1 MQKPALSS
9 NRVRPRLGQGL
20 RVLSHQALAD
30 ALNNIALTSQYTG
43 DLENLPMEVWGVAR
57 KAARGSGRPGPSKPE
72 GAPGGIGGGQQT
84 LKECLGGLRNP
95 STRPGR
101 SWRSYAGL
109 MNAGQ

>member
-57 KAARGSGRPGPSKPE
+57 KAARG
-72 GAPGGIGGGQQT
+72 
-84 LKECLGGLRNP
+84 
-95 STRPGR
+95 GR
-101 SWRSYAGL
+101 SRGPPKRKGATGEQWAPQQASLNFVRDLLKARTPCSTACD
-109 MNAGQ
+109 

>member
-57 KAARGSGRPGPSKPE
+57 KAARGGGSRGPTKPK
-72 GAPGGIGGGQQT
+72 GATGELWAGQQASMN
-84 LKECLGGLRNP
+84 CVQGLCNAR
-95 STRPGR
+95 TRR
-101 SWRSYAGL
+101 TQSWTPIT
-109 MNAGQ
+109 

>member
-57 KAARGSGRPGPSKPE
+57 KAARGGGSRGPTKPKGVTSE
-72 GAPGGIGGGQQT
+72 LWAGQQASMKW
-84 LKECLGGLRNP
+84 LRGLRNP
-95 STRPGR
+95 PTCLSKSQER
-101 SWRSYAGL
+101 
-109 MNAGQ
+109 